1 MRRATPPRWFPIA
14 CRHGLSACLVIAAVL
29 FCADVAAAQ
38 PVRPPPT
45 AATAREAAV
54 PGSELTVYLLTMGPG
69 DEVWEK
75 FGHNAIWIHDSLR
88 NIDVAY
94 NWGLFDFAAA
104 DFFPRFLK
112 GNMRY
117 WMGGFDERATVDFY
131 RQANRS
137 VSAQELN
144 LTPAQ
149 RVSLAQFVE
158 WNAQPENRF
167 YNYDYYR
174 DNCST
179 RVRDALDRVLGGAI
193 RKSAE
198 NVPSGTTYRFHTR
211 RLTQDAPWVYL
222 GTLLGL
228 GHPVDRPISRWD
240 EMFLPVRLHEDI
252 GAVRVADASG
262 SSVPLVKSEA
272 QLFVSSREPE
282 PLRPSN
288 HLWIYLIAGT
298 AIGVVVLW
306 LRHIS
311 DDGKRAARTTL
322 LLTSGI
328 FELAVGFGGVALTA
342 LWALTNHVYSY
353 HNENLLQANDL
364 SLILAV
370 LIIVSV
376 WRRTPARAMASDS
389 DAQVADHA
397 GVVGTFTSR
406 LARLVAG
413 LSVLGLAIK
422 ILPAFNQVN
431 GEIIALLLPAHL
443 GIALAL
449 ARKSVWP
456 LSIGKRP
463 VTATVA

>member
-14 CRHGLSACLVIAAVL
+14 CPHGLSACLVVAAVL
-29 FCADVAAAQ
+29 FCADAAAAQ

-272 QLFVSSREPE
+272 KLFVSSREPE

-298 AIGVVVLW
+298 AIGVAVLW
-306 LRHIS
+306 LRHIA

-322 LLTSGI
+322 LLVSGI
-328 FELAVGFGGVALTA
+328 FELAAGFGGVALTA

-353 HNENLLQANDL
+353 YNENLLQANDL

-376 WRRTPARAMASDS
+376 WRRTPARAMTSDS

-397 GVVGTFTSR
+397 GVVGTFASR
-406 LARLVAG
+406 LAMLVAG

-422 ILPAFNQVN
+422 ILPAFHQVN
-431 GEIIALLLPAHL
+431 GEIIALVLPAHL

>member
-1 MRRATPPRWFPIA
+1 MKHANRLRGFTIA
-14 CRHGLSACLVIAAVL
+14 YRNRLSACLLSAAV
-29 FCADVAAAQ
+29 FVCGDAAAAQ
-38 PVRPPPT
+38 PVHPPPT
-45 AATAREAAV
+45 AAAVPESAV

-94 NWGLFDFAAA
+94 NWGLFDFAAS

-198 NVPSGTTYRFHTR
+198 SVPSGTTYRFHTR

-228 GHPVDRPISRWD
+228 GHPVDRPISRWE
-240 EMFLPVRLHEDI
+240 EMFLPVRLHDAI
-252 GAVRVADASG
+252 RVVRVADASG
-262 SSVPLVKSEA
+262 ASVPLVKNEA

-298 AIGVVVLW
+298 AIGVAVLW
-306 LRHIS
+306 LRHVA
-311 DDGKRAARTTL
+311 DDGKRAARIAL
-322 LLTSGI
+322 LLTSGV

-342 LWALTNHVYSY
+342 LWTLTNHVYSY
-353 HNENLLQANDL
+353 YNENLLQANDL
-364 SLILAV
+364 SLILAA

-376 WRRTPARAMASDS
+376 WRRTTARAMASDS
-389 DAQVADHA
+389 DAQVADHV
-397 GVVGTFTSR
+397 GIVGTLTSR
-406 LARLVAG
+406 LAWLVAG
-413 LSVLGLAIK
+413 LSILGLLMK
-422 ILPAFNQVN
+422 VLPAFDQVN

-449 ARKSVWP
+449 ARKSAWP

-463 VTATVA
+463 VPATAA

>member
-1 MRRATPPRWFPIA
+1 LRRANPLHGFTVA
-14 CRHGLSACLVIAAVL
+14 CRNGLLASLLITAAFL
-29 FCADVAAAQ
+29 CADVAAAQ
-38 PVRPPPT
+38 PVHPPPT
-45 AATAREAAV
+45 AAAAPDAAA
-54 PGSELTVYLLTMGPG
+54 PGSELTVYLMTMGPG

-117 WMGGFDERATVDFY
+117 WMGGFDQRATVDFY

-179 RVRDALDRVLGGAI
+179 RVRDALDRALGGVI
-193 RKSAE
+193 RRSAE
-198 NVPSGTTYRFHTR
+198 HAPTGTTYRFHTR

-228 GHPVDRPISRWD
+228 GHPVDRPISRWE
-240 EMFLPVRLHEDI
+240 EMFLPVRLHDDI
-252 GAVRVADASG
+252 QAVRVADSSG
-262 SSVPLVKSEA
+262 ASVPLVKSEA

-282 PLRPSN
+282 PLRPRN
-288 HLWIYLIAGT
+288 HIWIYLIAGT
-298 AIGVVVLW
+298 AVGVAVVL
-306 LRHIS
+306 LRHLA
-311 DDGKRAARTTL
+311 DDGKRGARTGL
-322 LLTSGI
+322 LLTAGV
-328 FELAVGFGGVALTA
+328 FQLAVGLGGVGLTA

-353 HNENLLQANDL
+353 YNENLLQANDL

-370 LIIVSV
+370 LIIASV
-376 WRRTPARAMASDS
+376 WRRTTIHATASDS
-389 DAQVADHA
+389 GLRDATQS
-397 GVVGTFTSR
+397 GIVGAFTSR
-406 LARLVAG
+406 LAWLVAG
-413 LSVLGLAIK
+413 LALLGLVIK

-443 GIALAL
+443 GIALSL
-449 ARKSVWP
+449 GSRSPWP
-456 LSIGKRP
+456 TSSGKIEP
-463 VTATVA
+463 APAA